1 MTLRSGLRLGPYE
14 ILAPIGAG
22 GQGEVYRARDTR
34 LQREVAIKVLPE
46 HLARDRAALS
56 RFEREARAIAA
67 LSHPNILEIH
77 DIGSDNG
84 VTFFVM
90 ELLKGETLRQRLR
103 GVPLPWRV
111 AAEIG
116 LSITE
121 GLAAAHSCGVI
132 HRDLKP
138 GNVFLTSDGRVKIL
152 DFGLACLEPKRAK
165 PFTSKTPTKTQTN
178 AVLGTAGYIS
188 PEQARSKRADARS
201 DIFSLGCVLYEMIT
215 GHRAFTGDTTAE
227 TLVAVLRDEPR
238 DPADLVADLPEE
250 LRMILLRS
258 LAKDP
263 EARFQSARDLAFALK
278 VAVTAPVIRRPA
290 PGPAPRPPRA
300 VKLSGSIDSL
310 AVLPFTNE
318 SGDPSADYLSDGL
331 AEGLIHSLW
340 RLQTGRVLAW
350 TTVLQYKGKNPLEA
364 GRALGVRA
372 VLAGRVLR
380 RGDSLVAEAELVDVR
395 RGTRL
400 WGEEAP
406 RKIPDAL
413 AVEEMAREVSHSLG
427 GKIPVTDERRLA
439 GIKQQNPEAY
449 DLYLKGRHQ
458 WNKRSVEGI
467 EKSIGFF
474 KQAIARDPN
483 YAPAYAGLA
492 GSYDLLAFYGIRSPR
507 EVLPMAR
514 DAAIRAIELDATIAE
529 AHTSLAHF
537 LYQFEW
543 DFPAAEKEFRRAI
556 EVNPNDPNAHQWY
569 SNFLSVSKRAEES
582 FEQIRLARRLDPVN
596 VITNADAGLAFYL
609 AGQYDRAIEELNQ
622 SLELEGNFYLTHFD
636 LGLALAAKGLF
647 DQAMAEARIAMS
659 LWPNDPHSIALFGY
673 ACARVGR
680 RGEAEQVL
688 EGLHALSQKR
698 YVSAL
703 PIASL
708 YVGLGKKEKALEWLE
723 KAYEERAGF
732 LVYLNVEPAFDPLRS
747 EPRFQDLVRRMKLP
761 A

>member
-1 MTLRSGLRLGPYE
+1 VQLSSGLRLGPYE
-14 ILAPIGAG
+14 ILAPIGEG
-22 GQGEVYRARDTR
+22 GQAEVYRARDPR
-34 LQREVAIKVLPE
+34 LQREVAIKIPKE
-46 HLARDRAALS
+46 HLARDPAALS

-67 LSHPNILEIH
+67 LSHPNIIEIH
-77 DIGSDNG
+77 DVGSDDG
-84 VTFFVM
+84 VTFVVM

-103 GVPLPWRV
+103 GVPLSWRA
-111 AAEIG
+111 AAELG
-116 LSITE
+116 FSIAD

-138 GNVFLTSDGRVKIL
+138 ANVFLTSDGRVKIL
-152 DFGLACLEPKRAK
+152 DFGLARLEPVNVEPLRS
-165 PFTSKTPTKTQTN
+165 TTPTKTRTD
-178 AVLGTAGYIS
+178 AVLGTAGYMS

-215 GHRAFTGDTTAE
+215 GRRAFTGETTAE
-227 TLVAVLRDEPR
+227 TLVAVLRDEPQ
-238 DPADLVADLPEE
+238 DPADLMADLPED
-250 LRMILLRS
+250 LRMIILRS

-278 VAVTAPVIRRPA
+278 VAGATPASRRSA
-290 PGPAPRPPRA
+290 PGSAPRPRRA
-300 VKLSGSIDSL
+300 VRLSGSIDSL

-318 SGDPSADYLSDGL
+318 SGDPSAEYLSDGL
-331 AEGLIHSLW
+331 AEGLIHCLW

-350 TTVLQYKGKNPLEA
+350 TTVLQYKGKNPLET

-372 VLAGRVLR
+372 VLAGRVMR

-400 WGEEAP
+400 WGEQAP

-413 AVEEMAREVSHSLG
+413 AVEEMAREVSLALG
-427 GKIPVTDERRLA
+427 GKTQATDERRLA
-439 GIKQQNPEAY
+439 GIRQQNPEAY
-449 DLYLKGRHQ
+449 DLYLKGRYQ

-474 KQAIARDPN
+474 KQAIARDPT

-492 GSYDLLAFYGIRSPR
+492 GSYDLFAFYGIRSPR

-582 FEQIRLARRLDPVN
+582 FEQIRLARRLDPLN
-596 VITNADAGLAFYL
+596 LITYADAGLAFYL
-609 AGQYDRAIEELNQ
+609 AGQHDRAIEELSQ
-622 SLELEGNFYLTHFD
+622 SLELEGNFYLTHID
-636 LGLALAAKGLF
+636 LGLAKAAKGLF
-647 DQAMAEARIAMS
+647 EQAMAEARTAMS
-659 LWPNDPHSIALFGY
+659 LVPNDPNPISLFGY
-673 ACARVGR
+673 ACARSGR
-680 RGEAEQVL
+680 RGEAEQAL
-688 EGLHALSQKR
+688 ESLHALSREK
-698 YVSAL
+698 YVSAF
-703 PIASL
+703 PMAFL
-708 YVGLGKKEKALEWLE
+708 YAGLGNKEKVFEWLE

-732 LVYLNVEPAFDPLRS
+732 LVYLNVEAAFDSLRS